1 MDLATVPGFGP
12 TLSRRARAHF
22 GGNLDLMLS
31 TNPYALTEVA
41 GIGFRHADAAA
52 LHFGIRRADPRRQ
65 AAAALYVLSEA
76 ENDGHTA
83 LPLAMFGQRM
93 VEALG
98 ESVGGCDFDDPRVV
112 ERDGLISRRVTLE
125 AEERAA
131 VLAMAMLAR
140 PCPEGLPTL
149 VDGLA
154 DDQAAALAVIQRAN
168 IFCLMGSPGTGKT
181 TLIKSIIR
189 SNPNAKISLCAPT
202 GKAAKRMEEATGTP
216 SRTVHRLLEAGFD
229 EHTRKFR
236 FRRNGA
242 NRIDSKLVV
251 CDESSMLDIRLFA
264 SLLEALAEDC
274 RLILVGDIYQLPS
287 VGPGRV
293 LADLTRRGAIPNVE
307 LTELKRHDPNLMIA
321 RNCAAIKTGRAPT
334 IANTDSKDFFFIDKG
349 SEAAIA
355 DEVVDIIANRL
366 PAKYGIDPNRDA
378 IVLTALRER
387 GALSAKELNVRLRA
401 VLNEGAE
408 GDFAPGDRVIQL
420 SNDYKNEIFNGDL
433 GTVIRR
439 DGRNLMVRFDTP
451 ERIVTEERPDSAFHL
466 AHAYALTVHKSQG
479 SEWSWVVIP
488 IHESQGVMVPDRA
501 WIYTAISR
509 AKAGCVLV
517 GNRNVMQAMIN
528 RVRPQERTTRLAGLL
543 T

>member
-1 MDLATVPGFGP
+1 
-12 TLSRRARAHF
+12 
-22 GGNLDLMLS
+22 
-31 TNPYALTEVA
+31 
-41 GIGFRHADAAA
+41 
-52 LHFGIRRADPRRQ
+52 
-65 AAAALYVLSEA
+65 
-76 ENDGHTA
+76 
-83 LPLAMFGQRM
+83 
-93 VEALG
+93 
-98 ESVGGCDFDDPRVV
+98 
-112 ERDGLISRRVTLE
+112 
-125 AEERAA
+125 
-131 VLAMAMLAR
+131 
-140 PCPEGLPTL
+140 
-149 VDGLA
+149 
-154 DDQAAALAVIQRAN
+154 
-168 IFCLMGSPGTGKT
+168 
-181 TLIKSIIR
+181 
-189 SNPNAKISLCAPT
+189 
-202 GKAAKRMEEATGTP
+202 
-216 SRTVHRLLEAGFD
+216 
-229 EHTRKFR
+229 
-236 FRRNGA
+236 
-242 NRIDSKLVV
+242 
-251 CDESSMLDIRLFA
+251 MLDIRLFA

-488 IHESQGVMVPDRA
+488 IHESQGVMVPDELPHDYILKVA
-501 WIYTAISR
+501 KPYLGKWIYKPSDWTPLKHLSNPF
-509 AKAGCVLV
+509 KGY
-517 GNRNVMQAMIN
+517 NQPNVDLKDPWQFKNFLITNA
-528 RVRPQERTTRLAGLL
+528 EK
-543 T
+543 